1 MRVALD
7 RASEALQAAIALISR
22 QIGIASLNMAGS
34 TRLRHQPKRS
44 QNSLNPALIP
54 M

>member
-34 TRLRHQPKRS
+34 TRS
-44 QNSLNPALIP
+44 GTSLKGRRIR
-54 M
+54 